1 MFEYGQLALSRLSL
15 FEVSVPILAVLRDR
29 VRDLVQLGIPIG
41 AEILFLDRF
50 EASNLDPRQLSEIL
64 EQVRRRGYDA
74 TDEELEEGIS
84 SVAAPVCV
92 TDALGRRAIAAVS
105 EVGPSPRLHRD
116 GIVTVARHAKEA
128 AHQIGRAMSSLRP
141 DATS

>member
-50 EASNLDPRQLSEIL
+50 EARTSTLAFTA
-64 EQVRRRGYDA
+64 RRGA
-74 TDEELEEGIS
+74 ECPVTPPARGARSPLS
-84 SVAAPVCV
+84 TRQCNAPC
-92 TDALGRRAIAAVS
+92 S
-105 EVGPSPRLHRD
+105 
-116 GIVTVARHAKEA
+116 
-128 AHQIGRAMSSLRP
+128 RP
-141 DATS
+141 G